1 MREEGDGPLVSK
13 FNSRGGRSSATSTL
27 NLKYEA
33 TKDGRRVKVRKGL
46 YVGGG
51 GCWWEDARPAC
62 ASTTAGGDLTAS
74 VTASS
79 YA

>member
-33 TKDGRRVKVRKGL
+33 TKNGGRVKVRKGAI
-46 YVGGG
+46 VGGG
-51 GCWWEDARPAC
+51 RCG
-62 ASTTAGGDLTAS
+62 
-74 VTASS
+74 
-79 YA
+79 